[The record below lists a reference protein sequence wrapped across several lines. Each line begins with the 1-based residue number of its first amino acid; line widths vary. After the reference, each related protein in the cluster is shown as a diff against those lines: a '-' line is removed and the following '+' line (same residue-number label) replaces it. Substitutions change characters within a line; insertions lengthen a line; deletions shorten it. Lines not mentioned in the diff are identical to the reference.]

1 MDIVRVRDEFHHAD
15 GTVWSGRW
23 WSISGV
29 LRACLGDPMSVPPT
43 RDPGAFR
50 SLVIDSSGP
59 RWVIRLSGKNR
70 CGLEGL
76 VILKGKADRIDLSE
90 LSCDGKP
97 WKKGGRNC
105 AKANLAKNVEP
116 ASE

>member
-1 MDIVRVRDEFHHAD
+1 MDMVRVRDEFHHTD
-15 GTVWSGRW
+15 GTVWPGRW

-50 SLVIDSSGP
+50 SLVIDNKGP
-59 RWVIRLSGKNR
+59 RWVIRLSGDNR

-76 VILKGKADRIDLSE
+76 VILNAKADRLDLDQ
-90 LSCDGKP
+90 LTCDGKP
-97 WKKGGRNC
+97 WKKGGRKC
-105 AKANLAKNVEP
+105 AKANLAKAAP
-116 ASE
+116 TPSE